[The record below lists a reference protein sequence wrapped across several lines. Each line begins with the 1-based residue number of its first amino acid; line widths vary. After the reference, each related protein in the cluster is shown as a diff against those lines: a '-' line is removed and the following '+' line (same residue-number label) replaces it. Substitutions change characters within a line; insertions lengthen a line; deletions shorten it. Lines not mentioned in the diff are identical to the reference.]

1 MVEFYK
7 IISESE
13 VVSLYINLTDIQ
25 RKTYG
30 KHFPKKGTKLC
41 IIDEAGDKY
50 SATKHGDNQLWNMYN
65 WFSRKNVQPGTFV
78 KISYDSKDF
87 IDNKPVVYIEIQG
100 QPTPSCRTISSQSDN
115 NDSEHTITFEFE
127 KQLENFLK
135 NNLKAIEKG
144 LKIYIDE
151 NKNHG
156 QQYVT
161 DAGKIDLLCTDEN
174 KDFVVIELKRVKSSD
189 DAVGQVLRYM
199 GWVDQNLNQ
208 NKDKKVRGLII
219 TPEIDNKLEY
229 AASMVPNIQVKY
241 YRIKLEFVTKDD
253 LEN

>member
-1 MVEFYK
+1 M
-7 IISESE
+7 
-13 VVSLYINLTDIQ
+13 
-25 RKTYG
+25 
-30 KHFPKKGTKLC
+30 
-41 IIDEAGDKY
+41 
-50 SATKHGDNQLWNMYN
+50 
-65 WFSRKNVQPGTFV
+65 
-78 KISYDSKDF
+78 
-87 IDNKPVVYIEIQG
+87 
-100 QPTPSCRTISSQSDN
+100 
-115 NDSEHTITFEFE
+115 
-127 KQLENFLK
+127 
-135 NNLKAIEKG
+135 
-144 LKIYIDE
+144 
-151 NKNHG
+151 
-156 QQYVT
+156 
-161 DAGKIDLLCTDEN
+161 CTDEN